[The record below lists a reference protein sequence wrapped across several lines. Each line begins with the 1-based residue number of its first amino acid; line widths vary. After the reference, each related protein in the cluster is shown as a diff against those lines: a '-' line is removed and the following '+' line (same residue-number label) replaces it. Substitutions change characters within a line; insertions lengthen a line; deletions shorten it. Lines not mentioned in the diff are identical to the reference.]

1 MPLDQ
6 EQINEKE
13 MSFLEHLEEL
23 RWHVIRSLAAVL
35 ILTIGAFIVAP
46 WIFEHIIFAPARV
59 TFPTFVWL
67 CNLGQALGSGDALC
81 IDDIPFKV
89 QSRYMTGQFSMH
101 IVSSFVIGIIVSFP
115 YITWELWRFIKPGL
129 YPREKQSSRGAVA
142 AISFLFLLGVAFGYF
157 IMSPVMISFLANYQ
171 ISDMIVNEFDITSY
185 VGTIVGVVFGS
196 GVLFQLPVV
205 MFFLTKV
212 GIVTPGFLR
221 QYRKH
226 AIVIILI
233 IGAIVTPTAD
243 PLSQSLI
250 SVPLYLLYEIS
261 ILISASVLRRK
272 EREDAE
278 EERREREEEEK
289 RRAEEQNAEEQNTEE
304 RDES

>member
-6 EQINEKE
+6 EPIQEKE

-23 RWHVIRSLAAVL
+23 RWHVVRSLGAV
-35 ILTIGAFIVAP
+35 ILFTIGAFVTAP
-46 WIFEHIIFAPARV
+46 WIFHNIIFAPARV
-59 TFPTFVWL
+59 DFPTFVWL
-67 CNLGQALGSGDALC
+67 CNLSHFFGSGDALC
-81 IDDIPFKV
+81 IQEIPLKI
-89 QSRYMTGQFSMH
+89 QSRFMTGQFSMH
-101 IVSSFVIGIIVSFP
+101 IISSFVIGIIVAFP

-129 YPREKQSSRGAVA
+129 YPREKNSSRGAVA
-142 AISFLFLLGVAFGYF
+142 SISFLFLGGVMFGYY
-157 IMSPVMISFLANYQ
+157 ILAPVMISFLANYQ

-205 MFFLTKV
+205 IFFLTKV
-212 GIVTPGFLR
+212 GIVTPAYLR
-221 QYRKH
+221 KYRKH

-233 IGAIVTPTAD
+233 VGAIVTPTAD

-261 ILISASVLRRK
+261 IVISAGVMRRK
-272 EREDAE
+272 EKEEAE
-278 EERREREEEEK
+278 ELRN
-289 RRAEEQNAEEQNTEE
+289 EQKANENENE
-304 RDES
+304 

>member
-6 EQINEKE
+6 ESIQEKE

-23 RWHVIRSLAAVL
+23 RWHVIRSLVAVVVF
-35 ILTIGAFIVAP
+35 TIGAFIAAP
-46 WIFEHIIFAPARV
+46 WIFENIIFAPAR
-59 TFPTFVWL
+59 TSFPTFVWL
-67 CNLGQALGSGDALC
+67 CELGRLVGSGDALC
-81 IDDIPFKV
+81 VQEIPFKV
-89 QSRYMTGQFSMH
+89 QSRFMTGQFSMH
-101 IVSSFVIGIIVSFP
+101 IVSSFVMGIIVAFP

-142 AISFLFLLGVAFGYF
+142 SISFLFLLGVLFGYY
-157 IMSPVMISFLANYQ
+157 IMSPVMISFLANYR

-212 GIVTPGFLR
+212 GIVTPQFLR

-226 AIVIILI
+226 AIIIILI
-233 IGAIVTPTAD
+233 VGAIVTPTAD

-261 ILISASVLRRK
+261 ILISAAVLRQK
-272 EREDAE
+272 EKEEAE
-278 EERREREEEEK
+278 ELAK
-289 RRAEEQNAEEQNTEE
+289 EQNHG
-304 RDES
+304 D